1 MKLPFNRCSKV
12 INLSCHNKKYYEFH
26 NIFYAKTI
34 ILIPII
40 YLRVEHKCKDLLY
53 FPPNET
59 EMDPIFIILTPLA
72 LKCSL
77 IALLLEHFVFPK
89 NTFQAYSIS
98 YQVIDLLVLILKCP
112 LDGKS
117 DEGNLTSVFK
127 EAYDTLYTY
136 MIGRS
141 RKNALYFAKY
151 IEFFQTQF
159 TQKVSL
165 DYQSWVSLFL
175 LIPTKQTVH
184 RFRFLSSGVRA

>member
-1 MKLPFNRCSKV
+1 
-12 INLSCHNKKYYEFH
+12 
-26 NIFYAKTI
+26 
-34 ILIPII
+34 
-40 YLRVEHKCKDLLY
+40 
-53 FPPNET
+53 
-59 EMDPIFIILTPLA
+59 MDPIFIILTPLA